1 MKFFLIF
8 ITILLSHVS
17 SANAQSTDIK
27 ASVGSYYFSV
37 TGIASPFASIVMS
50 NDSTFLAS
58 TVADQKGNF
67 LIHKVLVND
76 GFSGFCFEVV
86 DVKKLGD
93 SYTCFK
99 IEPLKKD
106 TEKNDVFL
114 PPTLGLSGKKLTPGS
129 TVVASGYSMPSAN
142 VYVNISKDIKIQ
154 VLTDLNG
161 YYKSE
166 ITDLS
171 AGKYSLFATA
181 NYEKKESEKPTR
193 TKELEAISNMEVV
206 RQNLLFILIIVFI
219 VLVVF
224 ILIIILVYK
233 KLKKW
238 MSGRKNKKQKKVAPE
253 HHSWFLGY

>member
-1 MKFFLIF
+1 MKVFLIF
-8 ITILLSHVS
+8 SAIFLSFVS
-17 SANAQSTDIK
+17 FANAQSTQIK

-37 TGIASPFASIVMS
+37 SGIASPFASIVMS

-67 LIHKVLVND
+67 LIQKVLVND
-76 GFSGFCFEVV
+76 GFSDFCFEVV
-86 DVKKLGD
+86 DIKKIGD

-106 TEKNDVFL
+106 FEKNGVFL

-129 TVVASGYSMPSAN
+129 TVVASGYSMPNAK

-181 NYEKKESEKPTR
+181 NYEKKDSEKPTR
-193 TKELEAISNMEVV
+193 TKDLESISSLEVIK
-206 RQNLLFILIIVFI
+206 QNLIFIMFFVFI
-219 VLVVF
+219 VLAIF
-224 ILIIILVYK
+224 ILIIILMYK

-238 MSGRKNKKQKKVAPE
+238 MSGRKIKKQKQLKPE